1 MTMAGS
7 GRSKLSSMQVLA
19 LNREAEAAVRLS
31 QEGIEA
37 LRRLD
42 GANDFYHL
50 PMQLLAQGFER
61 LLKLTLALAE
71 LGVTGELPPSK
82 RLRNDYRHDIVALT
96 DAVVDRVA
104 DKSAYARRPAVQD
117 DLDFIRHDTHLRQ
130 MLAVLSTFGT
140 WSRYYRLEEFLDPDG
155 VDCQDDPDRA
165 WEAVQTEILRRHPD
179 WIEQLDPK
187 AGGRAFETI
196 ARDITATLD
205 RFARAITRMWT
216 LGALHEEAKRHLGTI
231 KGFLFLH
238 DHELGQPIRGR

>member
-1 MTMAGS
+1 MPSS
-7 GRSKLSSMQVLA
+7 GPRALSPLQILA
-19 LNREAEAAVRLS
+19 LNREVEGAVRLS

-50 PMQLLAQGFER
+50 PMQLLAQGLER

-71 LGVTGELPPSK
+71 LEATGGLPPSK
-82 RLRNDYRHDIVALT
+82 RLRADYGHDIVALT
-96 DAVVDRVA
+96 DAVVERVA
-104 DKSAYARRPAVQD
+104 NQPAYARRPAVQD
-117 DLDFIRHDTHLRQ
+117 DLDFIGHDAHLRK
-130 MLAVLSTFGT
+130 MLEVLSTFGT
-140 WSRYYRLEEFLDPDG
+140 WSRYYRLEEFLDPAG
-155 VDCQDDPDRA
+155 VDPEDDPDRA
-165 WEAVQTEILRRHPD
+165 WEAIESEILRKHPD

-196 ARDITATLD
+196 ASDIMSTLD

-231 KGFLFLH
+231 KGFLFLR
-238 DHELGQPIRGR
+238 DHELGQPHRNR

>member
-1 MTMAGS
+1 MAGS
-7 GRSKLSSMQVLA
+7 DVGSLSSLQVMA
-19 LNREAEAAVRLS
+19 LSRESAAAVRLS

-42 GANDFYHL
+42 GAEDFYHL

-71 LGVTGELPPSK
+71 LETTGGLPSSK
-82 RLRNDYRHDIVALT
+82 RLRADYGHDIVALT
-96 DAVVDRVA
+96 DAVVERVGNQP
-104 DKSAYARRPAVQD
+104 AYARRPAVQE
-117 DLDFIRHDTHLRQ
+117 DLHFIRHDAHLRQ
-130 MLAVLSTFGT
+130 MLAVLSTFGA

-155 VDCQDDPDRA
+155 VAPEDDPDRA
-165 WEAVQTEILRRHPD
+165 WEAIETQILRRHPD
-179 WIEQLDPK
+179 WIQQLGSK

-216 LGALHEEAKRHLGTI
+216 LGALHEEAQRHLGTI
-231 KGFLFLH
+231 KGFLFLR
-238 DHELGQPIRGR
+238 DHELGQPADNR